1 MRSNPGVFL
10 VLSKVL
16 DLAVAPITW
25 ALALLLVAAVLRN
38 RGARGFVAGVL
49 AFAVLYVFSTG
60 TVAGKLSALAE
71 RGVASTARPGVVYD
85 AALILGGALDGSA
98 TALSGQTEIGE
109 AAERLTAPLELW
121 RQGRVK
127 KLLVVGGDTNPVP
140 GLPSDARRVEALLV
154 AWGVPADRILVEE
167 RSRNTRENAIEAAR
181 IVADQQLTTLLL
193 VTSAWH
199 MPRALGCFRA
209 VGLSPDVLPVDHR
222 ASGVLGY
229 AYLPRADALNASTA
243 ALRELTGRVVYW
255 VMRYTR

>member
-1 MRSNPGVFL
+1 MR
-10 VLSKVL
+10 
-16 DLAVAPITW
+16 
-25 ALALLLVAAVLRN
+25 AL
-38 RGARGFVAGVL
+38 
-49 AFAVLYVFSTG
+49 
-60 TVAGKLSALAE
+60 
-71 RGVASTARPGVVYD
+71 
-85 AALILGGALDGSA
+85 
-98 TALSGQTEIGE
+98 GE

-127 KLLVVGGDTNPVP
+127 KLPVVGGDTNPVP

-229 AYLPRADALNASTA
+229 AFVPRADALNASTA
-243 ALRELTGRVVYW
+243 ALRELTGRVVYG
-255 VMRYTR
+255 VMGYTR